1 MIYALSLSYQSV
13 DGDIPIK
20 LLDTIFKELYTPYGL
35 RKVSKNSLNYK
46 GIIYPKYMAHF
57 VKANLR
63 QNGVTYA
70 SQKISY
76 NLVKEL
82 LLEIGKHSIDTVKS
96 IYHEKGINIDS
107 NSIDLL
113 TTAEMI
119 RLYDMLT

>member
-1 MIYALSLSYQSV
+1 MVYALSLSYQSV
-13 DGDIPIK
+13 EGDIPVK

-35 RKVSKNSLNYK
+35 RQSSKTNINYK
-46 GIIYPKYMAHF
+46 GIIYPKYMSHF

-63 QNGVTYA
+63 QNGVTFA

-82 LLEIGKHSIDTVKS
+82 LLEIGKHSVNTVKS
-96 IYHEKGINIDS
+96 VYQEKGIPVDS